1 MTSMPFEILR
11 KHSIVLG
18 NLPMLGVSYQGII
31 KDSEYK
37 ERFRN
42 KAETKK
48 VVRTA
53 LNYGVKFFAAS
64 SRTFNPLAPNYLDAV
79 KEIEAED
86 KKEIWLIPCI
96 DVPLRFK
103 GKRVD
108 DFRRWKT
115 HFEYETEQCGSQIKQ
130 RYLEDPIL
138 NCRQGW
144 KEGLNSAKPYKNAEL
159 VNDLEIDWKDWE
171 TSINEF
177 SDYNVGWI
185 EPGSGTDFLA
195 ISRMSLLEE
204 LLEMTS
210 QTGHRVLLGSH
221 HIGTTHQ
228 LISKRN
234 VKGYDGFITPVN
246 KLGAMIFP
254 TQKIAETSIMDLKK
268 QGKIVVAIKPFAGG
282 RIPPEEALIYVFKEV
297 EVDACMVGVGSVAEA
312 EIDFQVAEKVLASL
326 PYRSR

>member
-1 MTSMPFEILR
+1 MTLMHFEILR
-11 KHSIVLG
+11 KHSIILG
-18 NLPMLGVSYQGII
+18 NLPMLGVSYQGAT

-42 KAETKK
+42 KAEMKK

-53 LNYGVKFFAAS
+53 LNYDVKFFAAS

-86 KKEIWLIPCI
+86 KKEIRLIPCI

-108 DFRRWKT
+108 DYRKWKT
-115 HFEYETEQCGSQIKQ
+115 HLEYETEQYGSQIKQ

-144 KEGLNSAKPYKNAEL
+144 KEGLNSAKPYKHDEL
-159 VNDLEIDWKDWE
+159 VNDLEIDWKAWE

-195 ISRMSLLEE
+195 ISRMDLLEE
-204 LLEMTS
+204 LLDKTR

-221 HIGTTHQ
+221 HIGASNQ

-234 VKGYDGFITPVN
+234 VKGYDGFVTPVN
-246 KLGAMIFP
+246 KLGAMMFP
-254 TQKIAETSIMDLKK
+254 TQEMAEASIKDAKK
-268 QGKIVVAIKPFAGG
+268 QGKLVVAIKPFAGG
-282 RIPPEEALIYVFKEV
+282 RIPPEEALTYVFKEV
-297 EVDACMVGVGSVAEA
+297 EVDACMVGIGSATEA
-312 EIDFQVAEKVLASL
+312 KIGFQVAEKVLASL

>member
-11 KHSIVLG
+11 KHSIILG
-18 NLPMLGVSYQGII
+18 NLPMLGVSYQGAT

-42 KAETKK
+42 KAEMKK

-86 KKEIWLIPCI
+86 KKEIRLIPCI

-115 HFEYETEQCGSQIKQ
+115 HLEYETEQYGSQIKQ

-159 VNDLEIDWKDWE
+159 VNDLEIDWKAWE

-195 ISRMSLLEE
+195 ISRMNLLEE
-204 LLEMTS
+204 LLEMTR

-221 HIGTTHQ
+221 HIGASNQ

-246 KLGAMIFP
+246 KLGAMMFP
-254 TQKIAETSIMDLKK
+254 TQEMAEASIKDAKK

-282 RIPPEEALIYVFKEV
+282 RIPPKEALIYVFKKV
-297 EVDACMVGVGSVAEA
+297 EVDACMVGIGSVAEA
-312 EIDFQVAEKVLASL
+312 KIDLLVAEKVLASL
-326 PYRSR
+326 PFRSR

>member
-11 KHSIVLG
+11 KHRIVLG

-42 KAETKK
+42 KAEMKK

-53 LNYGVKFFAAS
+53 LNYDVKFFAAS
-64 SRTFNPLAPNYLDAV
+64 SRTFNPLAPNYLDTV

-86 KKEIWLIPCI
+86 KKEIQLIPCI

-115 HFEYETEQCGSQIKQ
+115 HLEYETEQYGSQIKQ

-159 VNDLEIDWKDWE
+159 VNDLEIDWKAWE
-171 TSINEF
+171 ASINEF

-195 ISRMSLLEE
+195 ISRMDLLEE

-221 HIGTTHQ
+221 HIGASYQ
-228 LISKRN
+228 LISKRLM
-234 VKGYDGFITPVN
+234 KKFDGFITPVN
-246 KLGAMIFP
+246 QLGAMMFP
-254 TQKIAETSIMDLKK
+254 MQKMAETAIKDAKK

-282 RIPPEEALIYVFKEV
+282 RIPPKEALTYVFKEV

-312 EIDFQVAEKVLASL
+312 KIDFRAAEKVLASL